1 MMRKRALF
9 PVLLA
14 LTFFLG
20 SCSEYMRVQESTD
33 VMEKYSY
40 AKKYYNSKDY
50 KKAAELLVVVA
61 PYLRGTKDGEE
72 AAYLLAQSYY
82 GDKSYEDAYR
92 YFVQYYKQ
100 YPNGEYAE
108 LAHFYAGYGL
118 ALDPPDPRLDQS
130 QTLSAMKELQGFI
143 DSYPKS
149 EKVPEAR
156 QKLFDLQDHLAL
168 KELLNVELYYNL
180 GNYLFN
186 NYESAIVTA
195 REALKS
201 YSLTKYAEDLHYY
214 IVASMYQV
222 AKNSVLSKQQD
233 RLRELRDE
241 YYNYINEFPEGKH
254 RAELDK
260 YFAYAEK
267 HIKDDLNQ

>member
-1 MMRKRALF
+1 MTRKITLL
-9 PVLLA
+9 PLLLA
-14 LTFFLG
+14 LVFLLG

-33 VMEKYSY
+33 VMEKYVY
-40 AKKYYNSKDY
+40 AKKCYENKEY

-61 PYLRGTKDGEE
+61 PYLQGSKDGEE

-82 GDKSYEDAYR
+82 GDGAYDDAYR
-92 YFVQYYKQ
+92 YFVQYYQ
-100 YPNGEYAE
+100 SYPNGEYAE

-118 ALDPPDPRLDQS
+118 ALNPPDPRLDQK
-130 QTLSAMKELQGFI
+130 QTMTAMKELQNFVDG
-143 DSYPKS
+143 YPKS
-149 EKVPEAR
+149 EKAGEAKH
-156 QKLFDLQDHLAL
+156 KLFDLQDHLAH
-168 KELLNVELYYNL
+168 KELLNVQLYYNL

-195 REALKS
+195 REALKG

-222 AKNSVLSKQQD
+222 AKNSVITKQQD

-241 YYNYINEFPEGKH
+241 YYNYINEFPDGKH
-254 RAELDK
+254 RSEVDE
-260 YFAYAEK
+260 YFKYAEK
-267 HIKDDLNQ
+267 NIKDDLN